1 MIAMTTFEG
10 WTLAAAIVGTLTA
23 IVAAV
28 IAWLVYRRKRER
40 VKVEPDPLRVQQVHD
55 FVRNNECLARHQ
67 ESLNGLSDV
76 RKDIKELREKN
87 MKDVELAGFSRKA
100 IYKEIKDTNEGTRS
114 HIESVRVELSAQI
127 NNMPDRIIAL
137 LRNAGVIK

>member
-1 MIAMTTFEG
+1 M
-10 WTLAAAIVGTLTA
+10 
-23 IVAAV
+23 
-28 IAWLVYRRKRER
+28 
-40 VKVEPDPLRVQQVHD
+40 
-55 FVRNNECLARHQ
+55 
-67 ESLNGLSDV
+67 SDV